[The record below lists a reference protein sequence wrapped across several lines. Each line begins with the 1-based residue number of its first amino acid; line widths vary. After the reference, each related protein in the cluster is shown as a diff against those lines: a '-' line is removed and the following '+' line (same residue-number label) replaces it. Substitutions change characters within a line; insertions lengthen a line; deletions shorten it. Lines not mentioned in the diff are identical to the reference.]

1 MKPGAVVIDS
11 GINFLSG
18 SSKKSGY
25 RLVGDVAYQE
35 VSQVA
40 GYITT
45 VPGGVGPM
53 TVTMLM
59 HNTLTSTLRR
69 HQHNTSGSVCV
80 FSWIF
85 SPTMM
90 QGEWNLSLL
99 ALHPLSSLPSDIEVA
114 RAQTPKSIS
123 LLASEIGLLQH
134 EDFSFASV
142 QYYGT
147 YSNLQPDD
155 KYVAAVF

>member
-69 HQHNTSGSVCV
+69 HQHNISGSVCI
-80 FSWIF
+80 FNWIF

-114 RAQTPKSIS
+114 RTQTPKSIS